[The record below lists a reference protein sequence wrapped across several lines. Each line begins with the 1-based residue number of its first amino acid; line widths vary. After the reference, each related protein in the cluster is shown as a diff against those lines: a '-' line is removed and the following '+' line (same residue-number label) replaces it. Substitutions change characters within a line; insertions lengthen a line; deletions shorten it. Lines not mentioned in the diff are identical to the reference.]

1 MGFAKG
7 RSLEGVLRLIASGRW
22 RSAPA
27 DRERRSQAGRLRH
40 HRVDAG
46 FCQGPEGFA
55 ARAERG
61 RAATGRECGHDEA
74 QKCTRRSGSFS
85 WLFVPLCGD
94 PSSVWISVHPRFH
107 SGPAARFPA
116 FVSSRYSGK
125 RDAGVP
131 HAGGGVGLRP
141 PSPRSSRCA
150 LRYAAGEEHGGER
163 ARERVGER
171 ARDRSSDYPA
181 SAFSLRPSALP
192 RWLAVRRTGFGA
204 VRGAGG
210 SGRAFRF
217 AVMEA
222 C

>member
-1 MGFAKG
+1 MGG
-7 RSLEGVLRLIASGRW
+7 GWREPSLR
-22 RSAPA
+22 
-27 DRERRSQAGRLRH
+27 
-40 HRVDAG
+40 
-46 FCQGPEGFA
+46 
-55 ARAERG
+55 ARA
-61 RAATGRECGHDEA
+61 AL
-74 QKCTRRSGSFS
+74 RSG
-85 WLFVPLCGD
+85 
-94 PSSVWISVHPRFH
+94 PSSVYSYPRKHSLFCTGSLELRTKRTRHKKARKATRTIRPFVHSCAFSWPQSGLVAAPPRWEKVHPRFH

-116 FVSSRYSGK
+116 FVSSRFSGK

-171 ARDRSSDYPA
+171 ARDRCSDYPA